1 MQPATPPK
9 SQDRPSSREQ
19 IADPRTTIGSAWKEF
34 LPIATHEKR
43 TDLVT
48 DLEPSIQRCELGL
61 FRLVVMGEIKKGKSS
76 FINALLSVPDL
87 LPTASDVATSTVFKL
102 LYGPE
107 KRFKVFFLPDVDTNR
122 HPEPL
127 EITAASLGD
136 FGTEAGNPGNH
147 RRVDF
152 IGIELPHPL
161 LKEGLI
167 IVDTPGVG
175 GLFKAHRDI
184 TWRYAPNA
192 DAICFVLDSVESV
205 ISKDEIDFLR
215 ELTAKVTRKVFF
227 VQTKTDA
234 TDLETWQAWENRNK
248 EHLANHL
255 GMPLEGLLYFPVSA
269 KRKLLADQAVTQ
281 VADGQ
286 EKLLKNLDRSGFPA
300 VMKFL
305 TQGLMQQ
312 KEVYLARQTAEQ
324 LRGACEVLT
333 RQLRGQLQIAQ
344 AQSKEELDRVAS
356 EYGEAER
363 TLAAWERDVFPVEM
377 RRFEDEFAALKLQTT
392 GRLRNEIDVGSVSS
406 FIKQYQG
413 SDFNPELVNERAGEL
428 QQELLATMAE
438 RALLTEQEFQSA
450 TIRLVEETAARLAA
464 GFTASTPTVSDCA
477 LQTVPIDIQNTL
489 NMKFS
494 SFEKLRHGLMGFGVG
509 AGVVTLLTVVFP
521 PAGAIAGLLTLAAGW
536 IGGEKGL
543 EQLAEQK
550 RAEVLARL
558 QQRCMELMARASNQ
572 AQQHFAELSQQ
583 LERWARSTFNEA
595 GKRARSDLQSRL
607 QDISA
612 ARKRSTQDSQLQV
625 KELQARARA
634 VEAIV
639 EILSPLRPKANT
651 KGG

>member
-1 MQPATPPK
+1 MQAATPTNT
-9 SQDRPSSREQ
+9 QERPPSREQ
-19 IADPRTTIGSAWKEF
+19 VADPRTTIGCAWKEF
-34 LPIATHEKR
+34 QSVAQHEKR

-61 FRLVVMGEIKKGKSS
+61 FRLVVMGEIKKGKST
-76 FINALLSVPDL
+76 FINALLSLPDL

-102 LYGPE
+102 IYGPE
-107 KRFKVFFLPDVDTNR
+107 KRLKVFFLPDVDTNR
-122 HPEPL
+122 RPEPQ
-127 EITAASLGD
+127 EIEAAGLRD

-205 ISKDEIDFLR
+205 ISKDEIDFLK

-234 TDLETWQAWENRNK
+234 TDLETWRAWEKRNK
-248 EHLANHL
+248 EHLSNHL
-255 GMPLEGLLYFPVSA
+255 GMPLESLLYFPVSS
-269 KRKLLADQAVTQ
+269 KRKLLADAAATEG
-281 VADGQ
+281 ADDQ
-286 EKLLKNLDRSGFPA
+286 DKLLKNLDQSGFPA

-312 KEVYLARQTAEQ
+312 KEIYLAQQTAEQ

-333 RQLRGQLQIAQ
+333 HQLRGQLQIAQ
-344 AQSKEELDRVAS
+344 AQSKEELDRVAAK
-356 EYGEAER
+356 YGEAER
-363 TLAAWERDVFPVEM
+363 ALTTWEREVFPPEM

-392 GRLRNEIDVGSVSS
+392 GRLRTEIDVGSVSS
-406 FIKQYQG
+406 FIGQLHG
-413 SDFNPELVNERAGEL
+413 TDFDPEVANARAGEI
-428 QQELLATMAE
+428 QQDLLATMAE

-450 TIRLVEETAARLAA
+450 TVRLVEETATRLAA
-464 GFTASTPTVSDCA
+464 GFIASSPTVSDFA

-489 NMKFS
+489 NVKFNG
-494 SFEKLRHGLMGFGVG
+494 FEKLRHGMMGLGVG
-509 AGVVTLLTVVFP
+509 VGVVTLLTVVFP
-521 PAGAIAGLLTLAAGW
+521 PAGAIAGLLTFAAAC
-536 IGGEKGL
+536 IGGTKGL

-558 QQRCMELMARASNQ
+558 QQRCTELMARASNQ

-583 LERWARSTFNEA
+583 LERWARNTFTEA
-595 GKRARSDLQSRL
+595 AKRARSDLQNRL

-612 ARKRSTQDSQLQV
+612 ARKRSAQESQSQV
-625 KELQARARA
+625 KELQARVRA
-634 VEAIV
+634 VEGVI
-639 EILSPLRPKANT
+639 EILTPLLGKAA
-651 KGG
+651 KKPG

>member
-1 MQPATPPK
+1 MQAAIPPK
-9 SQDRPSSREQ
+9 AQEQPPPREQ
-19 IADPRTTIGSAWKEF
+19 CADSRTTISSAWKE
-34 LPIATHEKR
+34 LRSIAEHEKR

-48 DLEPSIQRCELGL
+48 DLEPSIKRCELGL

-122 HPEPL
+122 CPEAL
-127 EITAASLGD
+127 EIAAASLGD

-205 ISKDEIDFLR
+205 ISKDEIEFLK

-234 TDLETWQAWENRNK
+234 TDVETWQAWERRNK

-255 GMPLEGLLYFPVSA
+255 GMPLESLLYFPVSA
-269 KRKLLADQAVTQ
+269 KRKLLADQAATQ
-281 VADGQ
+281 TADRQ

-312 KEVYLARQTAEQ
+312 KEVYLARQTAGQ

-344 AQSKEELDRVAS
+344 AQSKEELDRMAS

-363 TLAAWERDVFPVEM
+363 ALTAWERDVLPVEM

-392 GRLRNEIDVGSVSS
+392 GRLRTEIDVGAVSS
-406 FIKQYQG
+406 LIGQFHG
-413 SDFNPELVNERAGEL
+413 TDFDPEVANARAGEI
-428 QQELLATMAE
+428 QQDLLATMAE

-464 GFTASTPTVSDCA
+464 GFTAGTPTVSDCA
-477 LQTVPIDIQNTL
+477 LHTVPIDIQNTL
-489 NMKFS
+489 NVKFS
-494 SFEKLRHGLMGFGVG
+494 GFEKLRHGMMGLGVG
-509 AGVVTLLTVVFP
+509 VGVVTLLTVVFP
-521 PAGAIAGLLTLAAGW
+521 PAGAIAGLLSFAAAC
-536 IGGEKGL
+536 IGGTKGL

-558 QQRCMELMARASNQ
+558 QQRCMELMARASSQ

-583 LERWARSTFNEA
+583 LERWARGIFTEA
-595 GKRARSDLQSRL
+595 AKRARSDLQSRL
-607 QDISA
+607 QDVSA

-634 VEAIV
+634 VEGV
-639 EILSPLRPKANT
+639 VKILSPLRLEVTTKA
-651 KGG
+651 G